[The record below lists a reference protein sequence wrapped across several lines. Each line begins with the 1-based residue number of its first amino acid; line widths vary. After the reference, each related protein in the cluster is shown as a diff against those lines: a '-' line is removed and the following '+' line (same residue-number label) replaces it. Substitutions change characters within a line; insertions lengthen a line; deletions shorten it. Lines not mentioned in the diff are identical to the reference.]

1 METMI
6 GTVAYHREIVPG
18 IFDMGI
24 SCGKAAKAA
33 KPGQFVNIL
42 CEGGDALLRR
52 PISICDAEG
61 DLLRIV
67 YEVKGKGT
75 TLLSKYQVGQKVD
88 FLGPLG
94 NGFDVTASGEKPL
107 VIGGGIGTYP
117 LYLLTKQL
125 HNPNVFLGFR
135 DKNRL
140 TLLDEFERTAPTLAA
155 TDDGSYGYHGLVTDL
170 MKKHLETDGGTMIYA
185 CGPKPML
192 KAVQRLAEQFGVPT
206 QLSMEERMG
215 CGIGACLVCACKTK
229 AANGEV
235 HQSHVC
241 CDGPVFDGKTIV
253 FDE

>member
-1 METMI
+1 MKTMI

-24 SCGKAAKAA
+24 DCGEAANAA
-33 KPGQFVNIL
+33 QAGQFVNIL

-52 PISICDAEG
+52 PISVCDAEG
-61 DLLRIV
+61 NLLRIV

-75 TLLSKYQVGQKVD
+75 TLLSKYQVGQSVN

-94 NGFDVTASGEKPL
+94 HGFDTASAGEKPL

-117 LYLLTKQL
+117 LLLLTKKL
-125 HNPNVFLGFR
+125 NNANVFLGFR

-140 TLLDEFERTAPTLAA
+140 TLLDEFERIANTKAA
-155 TDDGSYGYHGLVTDL
+155 TDDGSFGYHGLVTDL
-170 MKKHLETDGGTMIYA
+170 VKTHLEQHGGSMIYA

-192 KAVQRLAEQFGVPT
+192 KAVQALAAQYGVPSR
-206 QLSMEERMG
+206 LSMEERMG

-229 AANGEV
+229 AADGQV

-253 FDE
+253 FD

>member
-1 METMI
+1 MKTMI
-6 GTVAYHREIVPG
+6 GTLAYHREIVPG

-24 SCGKAAKAA
+24 QCAEAAKAA
-33 KPGQFVNIL
+33 KAGQFVNIL

-52 PISICDAEG
+52 PISVCDAQG
-61 DLLRIV
+61 NLLRII

-75 TLLSKYQVGQKVD
+75 ALLSRYQVGQNID

-94 NGFDVTASGEKPL
+94 HGFDLETAGEKPL

-117 LYLLTKQL
+117 LLMLTKQL
-125 HNPNVFLGFR
+125 GNASVFLGFR

-140 TLLDEFERTAPTLAA
+140 TLLDEFERVAKMQAA
-155 TDDGSYGYHGLVTDL
+155 TDDGSFGHHGLVTDL
-170 MKKHLETDGGTMIYA
+170 VKTHLETVGGTMIYA

-192 KAVQRLAEQFGVPT
+192 KAVQALAQRFGVPS

-229 AANGEV
+229 TEDGEV

-241 CDGPVFDGKTIV
+241 CDGPVFDGNRIV
-253 FDE
+253 FDA